1 MDKKTVIIGMSG
13 GVDSS
18 GAAYILKEQGYNVI
32 GVTMQT
38 WQDCC
43 TNGTGETC
51 GGNSA
56 IEDAG
61 CAARQLEIPHY
72 VIDFQKEF
80 RQKVINYFIDEYKK
94 GCTPNPCIACNK
106 YIKWEALL
114 KYARENGA
122 DYIATGHYARIIKL
136 ANGRYTVGRSAA
148 GRKDQTYVLY
158 GLGQHQL
165 GHTLM
170 PAGDYSKEEIRA
182 IAKKAGL
189 NVADKSESQDICF
202 IPDGNYAGFIERE
215 TGSKCTIGNFID
227 EDGNVLGVHKGIEH
241 YTIGQRKGLNLPA
254 KQPYYVKK
262 IIPETNEVVLGDAD
276 SIFTDTVFADA
287 INYMAVKNLDVP
299 RRLMAKIRYA
309 HAGAWCEVIPLPGG
323 RIECHFDEKQRAVT
337 PGQAIV
343 FYENDYVFGGGR
355 IS

>member
-18 GAAYILKEQGYNVI
+18 VAAYILKEQGYNVI

-136 ANGRYTVGRSAA
+136 ANGRYTVGCSAA

-170 PAGDYSKEEIRA
+170 PSGDYSKEEIRA

-254 KQPYYVKK
+254 KQP
-262 IIPETNEVVLGDAD
+262 
-276 SIFTDTVFADA
+276 
-287 INYMAVKNLDVP
+287 
-299 RRLMAKIRYA
+299 
-309 HAGAWCEVIPLPGG
+309 
-323 RIECHFDEKQRAVT
+323 
-337 PGQAIV
+337 
-343 FYENDYVFGGGR
+343 
-355 IS
+355 